1 MPSPPEVLA
10 PIDVIAYVLLGIAII
25 LIAARL
31 VGQLFVRLKQPR
43 IVGEIVAGIL
53 IGPTV
58 IGGTLAKPPLPDKP
72 AVDGEGLV
80 NTIFPLQSFS
90 FINLTGQIALVF
102 FMFLVGLELDQRLL
116 KGRGK
121 QILIMA
127 LAVVLVPVAFGFLF
141 ASFFDSETWRPDG
154 ISSTTFALFVGAALS
169 VTAFPVMARILQE
182 KGLLSTEMGA
192 VGVGAAAVVTILM
205 FLAIAAASASA
216 KGSGIAG
223 NVGVKLLLTL
233 VMIAVL
239 MLVVRPLLAMALR
252 LLDNDKYFDSILAA
266 MLIGALLSALA
277 ADRIGV
283 SALVGGFLFGAA
295 VPASQ
300 ALSERAILRLSD
312 MVVLFFL
319 PIFLAVSGLRT
330 DFRVLEVDLI
340 PGILAFVA
348 LMIIGKWGV
357 GYLTG
362 RSLGLRS
369 AEAHTL
375 GVLMNCRG
383 LLILVVGIIGLQL
396 GVITA
401 ATQVVFVIGAI
412 VTTLMTGPLV
422 DVFVKEEPG
431 PEADRRVSGVA
442 LLTGE
447 VGPERPAPAAPGFTA
462 LP

>member
-31 VGQLFVRLKQPR
+31 VGQLFVRFGQPR

-154 ISSTTFALFVGAALS
+154 ISSTTFALFIGAALS

-447 VGPERPAPAAPGFTA
+447 MGPERPAPAAPGYTA

>member
-53 IGPTV
+53 IGPTI

-369 AEAHTL
+369 AEAHTI

-447 VGPERPAPAAPGFTA
+447 MGPERPAPAAPGYTA

>member
-141 ASFFDSETWRPDG
+141 ASFFDSETWRPEG
-154 ISSTTFALFVGAALS
+154 ISSTTFALFIGAGLS

-192 VGVGAAAVVTILM
+192 VGIGAAAVVTILM

-330 DFRVLEVDLI
+330 DFRVLEFDLI

-431 PEADRRVSGVA
+431 PEADRRVSGTA